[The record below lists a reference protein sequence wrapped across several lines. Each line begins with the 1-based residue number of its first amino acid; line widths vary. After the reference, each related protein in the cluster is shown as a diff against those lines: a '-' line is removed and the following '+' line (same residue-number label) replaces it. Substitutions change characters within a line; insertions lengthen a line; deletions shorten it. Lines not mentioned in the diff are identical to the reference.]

1 MSTGIPPT
9 SCRQSTGLGT
19 FSRTRVSERL
29 FPGPSFEVKLAILT
43 EIGTVISIH
52 ETPNYEPPRRK
63 DPLTWR
69 AEELKNMR
77 KNTLDLLFQLSI
89 PGMEHYRHRVSSQK
103 GVRSDL
109 LKPSHR
115 GSLPRARTTIVE
127 PSVAV
132 DASSNLFF
140 YLFEDYTA
148 ATSILSTSNDVL
160 AKLVG
165 LLLDAAPEM

>member
-1 MSTGIPPT
+1 M
-9 SCRQSTGLGT
+9 
-19 FSRTRVSERL
+19 
-29 FPGPSFEVKLAILT
+29 LT

-52 ETPNYEPPRRK
+52 ETPNYENPRMENI
-63 DPLTWR
+63 DLSTR
-69 AEELKNMR
+69 AEELTNMR
-77 KNTLDLLFQLSI
+77 KNTRDLLFQLSI

-109 LKPSHR
+109 LKTSHR
-115 GSLPRARTTIVE
+115 GPLPRAQTTVLESSI
-127 PSVAV
+127 AV

-148 ATSILSTSNDVL
+148 ATSILSTSNDFL

-165 LLLDAAPEM
+165 ELFPDTASDVKR